1 LQLFNRRLHAL
12 KYAVQRR
19 IVDDERVRCCCSSL
33 IKQSDRTTQQRER
46 LRVLD
51 DAHSMKI
58 LLYLRLQF
66 SLRVLASQRDRGDD
80 DDDVHF
86 NFFLIDDEYL
96 LKLSF

>member
-33 IKQSDRTTQQRER
+33 IEQSDRITQQRER
-46 LRVLD
+46 LRIFD

-66 SLRVLASQRDRGDD
+66 SLRVLTSQRDRDDD
-80 DDDVHF
+80 DDDVH
-86 NFFLIDDEYL
+86 IAIIT
-96 LKLSF
+96 

>member
-19 IVDDERVRCCCSSL
+19 IVDDERARCCCSSL
-33 IKQSDRTTQQRER
+33 IEQSDRITQQRER
-46 LRVLD
+46 LRIFD

-58 LLYLRLQF
+58 LLYLCLQF
-66 SLRVLASQRDRGDD
+66 FLRVLISQRGRGDD

-86 NFFLIDDEYL
+86 FIHCEYIYQE
-96 LKLSF
+96 KFIA